1 MRQTSDAA
9 RALAALSICENLL
22 AVLMDRELI
31 SPEDVEELLDD
42 AANMQMGLGN
52 GDAQVGEEAAEVIRD
67 ILDGLVPGQEG

>member
-42 AANMQMGLGN
+42 AANMQVGLGN

-67 ILDGLVPGQEG
+67 ILDGLVPSQEG